1 MKKLLFLILTAFFI
15 LSLCACGGD
24 SKDVSDAA
32 DSQGEAQVVVT
43 ELDSESVITHDGDYE
58 LSGMF
63 ADIMTDKSKSDG
75 WIYYYSEGTENGTPW
90 LKWEPAEGMYTGCKL
105 FVTLKNLNGNMTETF
120 MSRYQGFIA
129 YQVDLK
135 GIPACATATE
145 YLNAVKTAA
154 AATENAEIFEY
165 TLYQRNPGQLDSDGN
180 PALSDTAVL
189 LKAGEEA
196 TQDMFAS
203 ISEEFLRSW
212 EDQTDTEPLWAV
224 FSFDESTV
232 YLVDLKKNM
241 RDMAEDGVTE

>member
-58 LSGMF
+58 LSGMYT
-63 ADIMTDKSKSDG
+63 DILSDRAKAEG
-75 WIYYYSEGTENGTPW
+75 WYYYYSEGTESGVPQ

-105 FVTLKNLNGNMTETF
+105 FVTLKNLNENMTETF

-212 EDQTDTEPLWAV
+212 EDADSTEPMWAV
-224 FSFDESTV
+224 FTFDESTV
-232 YLVDLKKNM
+232 YLVDL
-241 RDMAEDGVTE
+241 RVFLTDGVE